1 MFKRKNS
8 GAVLVETAFILPL
21 LLLLIFGIIEV
32 YRMRIAERFV
42 DNVATSI
49 AVDLSSRR
57 EQDQEKIID
66 IIEDIIKRCNAENS
80 IRIMNDSEINSRF
93 TWNIGLHGVHSEF
106 IKDNLKADSSDLS
119 FDRGDMIM
127 VTCNFKYEFITQ
139 LTKMA
144 FMGGKNK
151 DLTITKKHFIKCL

>member
-1 MFKRKNS
+1 MLKRENS

-57 EQDQEKIID
+57 EQDQEKIIG

-93 TWNIGLHGVHSEF
+93 TWNIGLHGVHNTFRE
-106 IKDNLKADSSDLS
+106 NLKADDSDSS

>member
-57 EQDQEKIID
+57 QQDDTIIKN
-66 IIEDIIKRCNAENS
+66 IIKRCNAENS
-80 IRIMNDSEINSRF
+80 IRIMNDSEIDSRF
-93 TWNIGLHGVHSEF
+93 HYSIGLQGSHNTA
-106 IKDNLKADSSDLS
+106 IKMEADTGDSSY
-119 FDRGDMIM
+119 DRRDMIM

-151 DLTITKKHFIKCL
+151 DLTITKQHFIKCL